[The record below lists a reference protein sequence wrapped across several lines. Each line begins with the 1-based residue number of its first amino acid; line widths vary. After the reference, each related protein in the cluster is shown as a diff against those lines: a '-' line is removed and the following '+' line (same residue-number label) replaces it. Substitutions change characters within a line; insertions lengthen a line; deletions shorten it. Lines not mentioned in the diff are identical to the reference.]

1 MNVADALMDL
11 SLKNTEQAKEALR
24 NLLGS
29 PDMHATKIFLFL
41 RRCIGVTT
49 VTLPYSLPYR
59 QVCHTIL
66 CMANLCHTLKG
77 LPYTEEMYGKRMANL
92 VYGKLECMANCM
104 ANCL

>member
-41 RRCIGVTT
+41 RRCIGITKT
-49 VTLPYSLPYR
+49 SLLYSLPYKL
-59 QVCHTIL
+59 VCHTL
-66 CMANLCHTLKG
+66 MCMANLCHT
-77 LPYTEEMYGKRMANL
+77 PR
-92 VYGKLECMANCM
+92 ECMANVWQT
-104 ANCL
+104 